1 MSGKSRG
8 GNRVR
13 DWERERVLVGGGVRG
28 WEKPGG
34 GVSGGEVCGL
44 RPVQPWA
51 LLPSR
56 HQELPLAQLCPA

>member
-1 MSGKSRG
+1 M
-8 GNRVR
+8 
-13 DWERERVLVGGGVRG
+13 LVGGGVRG

-34 GVSGGEVCGL
+34 GGGRSSWGDVCGL
-44 RPVQPWA
+44 KPEQPWA